1 MDDLKNFNSD
11 ELKEII
17 KNFGFEQYRAKQVYE
32 WIYRKGVMA
41 IDEMK
46 NLPENLRQKLKQN
59 YTLSSL
65 EIKYIQESKDG
76 TKKILFELKDGYKI
90 ESVLI
95 PDDDRTTLCISSQAG
110 CGCGCSFC
118 ATGKI
123 GFKRN
128 LKTAEIIEEFILA
141 EKENKKKIDNIV
153 FMGMGEP
160 LLNWDN
166 VKKAIMIISDKNGKN
181 FSQTR
186 ITVSTIGIVPKIKEI
201 AESDF
206 KFYLAISLIAAD
218 DKLRSELVPFNEKYG
233 LEEII
238 KISRYYNKKTEREI
252 TYEYVML
259 KDKNDSDE
267 DAKKIIKILKG
278 IKCKINLIPYNMN
291 EKFEFKKPETDRVFK
306 FQEILKEAGFKVFI
320 RKEKGSDI
328 SAACG
333 QLAGK

>member
-1 MDDLKNFNSD
+1 MDDLKNFDLNK
-11 ELKEII
+11 LKEII
-17 KNFGFEQYRAKQVYE
+17 KNFGFEQFRAKQVYE
-32 WIYRKGVMA
+32 WIYNKEELDIV
-41 IDEMK
+41 EMK
-46 NLPENLRQKLKQN
+46 NLPEKLRQKLKQN

-65 EIKYIQESKDG
+65 KIKQIQESKDG
-76 TKKILFELKDGYKI
+76 TKKILYELKDGYKI

-110 CGCGCSFC
+110 CGCGCRFC
-118 ATGKI
+118 ATGKL

-128 LKTAEIIEEFILA
+128 LETAEIIEEFILA
-141 EKENKKKIDNIV
+141 EKENKKKIDNLV

-160 LLNWDN
+160 LLNWEN
-166 VKKAIMIISDKNGKN
+166 VKKAILIISDKSGRN
-181 FSQTR
+181 FSQSR

-201 AESDF
+201 AESDL
-206 KFYLAISLIAAD
+206 KFYLAISLVAAD
-218 DKLRSELVPFNEKYG
+218 DKMRSELVPFNEKYG
-233 LEEII
+233 LKDII
-238 KISRYYNKKTEREI
+238 EISRYYNEKTEREI

-259 KDKNDSDE
+259 QNKNDSDE

-278 IKCKINLIPYNMN
+278 IKCKINLIPYNVN
-291 EKFEFKKPETDRVFK
+291 EKFEFKKPETERVLK
-306 FQEILKEAGFKVFI
+306 FQKILLDAGFKVFI